1 MARSKPLRVRIPA
14 IGLESRLMDLSL
26 RDDGTLAVPPNGFPA
41 GWFTGAPTP
50 GEVGPAVI
58 VGHVR
63 WAGRDGVFA
72 KLPRLRPG
80 DRISV
85 ERKDGSTAAFTVT
98 RVQEVAKT
106 EFPSDAVYGD
116 IDHAGLRLITC
127 GGLDPRT
134 RKFTDNVVV
143 FARLVSGAHARS

>member
-1 MARSKPLRVRIPA
+1 
-14 IGLESRLMDLSL
+14 MDLSL
-26 RDDGTLAVPPNGFPA
+26 REDGTLAVPPDGFPA

-134 RKFTDNVVV
+134 RKFEENVVV
-143 FARLVSGAHARS
+143 FARLVSGADGRSA

>member
-1 MARSKPLRVRIPA
+1 
-14 IGLESRLMDLSL
+14 
-26 RDDGTLAVPPNGFPA
+26 
-41 GWFTGAPTP
+41 
-50 GEVGPAVI
+50 
-58 VGHVR
+58 
-63 WAGRDGVFA
+63 
-72 KLPRLRPG
+72 
-80 DRISV
+80 V

-98 RVQEVAKT
+98 RLLEVSKR